1 MSVFYRILFPITTF
15 SCISPGTYLH
25 FFWNH
30 FIIKKDF
37 YGPNKSEYDKGLVI
51 SMTEFRKI
59 EDSKVE
65 TVHII
70 RPNHL
75 NGAGRLFGGML
86 MQWMDEVAGIVSF
99 RHAQCNCTTAS
110 VDNLRFIRGAY
121 QNELV
126 AIIGKVTYT
135 GRTSLEV
142 RVDSYVE
149 DRNGMRRP
157 INRAFFTMVALDE
170 NDRPRPVPQI
180 EIITEEQKA
189 EWEGAIKRRA
199 MREQRHTE
207 GF

>member
-1 MSVFYRILFPITTF
+1 MMIEILQFYRIYFLDKIKNERMVITM
-15 SCISPGTYLH
+15 S
-25 FFWNH
+25 N
-30 FIIKKDF
+30 KK
-37 YGPNKSEYDKGLVI
+37 KV
-51 SMTEFRKI
+51 
-59 EDSKVE
+59 EDSKIE
-65 TVHII
+65 TVHIV

-121 QNELV
+121 LNELV
-126 AIIGKVTYT
+126 VVIGKVTYT
-135 GRTSLEV
+135 GRTSMEV

-149 DRNGMRRP
+149 DRQGMRRP

-170 NDRPRPVPQI
+170 NDKPRPVPQL
-180 EIITEEQKA
+180 EVQTEEQKA
-189 EWEGAIKRRA
+189 EWECALKRRA
-199 MREQRHTE
+199 MREQRHVE